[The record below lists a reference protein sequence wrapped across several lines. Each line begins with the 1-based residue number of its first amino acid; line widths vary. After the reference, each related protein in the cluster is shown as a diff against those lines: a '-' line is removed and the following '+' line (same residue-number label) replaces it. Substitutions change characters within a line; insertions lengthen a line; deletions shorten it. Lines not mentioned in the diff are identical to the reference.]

1 MRKRKQPSL
10 IFCIIMDV
18 IGNLSYF
25 LPGVGEFFDAIW
37 APVSGF
43 IFYLCFGG
51 WSGAAGGF
59 FNFIE
64 EILPGTDFIP
74 SFTIM
79 WFVQNVARRKQVGV
93 VAGQYS
99 KPTFKTFTDSVQK
112 NLKFLFLLF
121 LK

>member
-1 MRKRKQPSL
+1 MEKHKQPSL
-10 IFCIIMDV
+10 IFCLVMDA
-18 IGNLSYF
+18 IGCISYF
-25 LPGVGEFFDAIW
+25 LPGIGEFSDAIW

-43 IFYLCFGG
+43 IFYLCFRG

-79 WFVQNVARRKQVGV
+79 WFLQDVTRRKQ
-93 VAGQYS
+93 A
-99 KPTFKTFTDSVQK
+99 TSVSVR
-112 NLKFLFLLF
+112 
-121 LK
+121 